1 MRTPYAEMIH
11 HESASRSREST
22 PEQQARLATE
32 IDLMQRRRGKV
43 LTSDAAYSVKPNRIA
58 CNKKI
63 VIRQ

>member
-1 MRTPYAEMIH
+1 VRTPYAEMIH

-22 PEQQARLATE
+22 PEQQARFATE
-32 IDLMQRRRGKV
+32 IDLIKRRRVKV
-43 LTSDAAYSVKPNRIA
+43 LTSDAAYSVNPNRVA